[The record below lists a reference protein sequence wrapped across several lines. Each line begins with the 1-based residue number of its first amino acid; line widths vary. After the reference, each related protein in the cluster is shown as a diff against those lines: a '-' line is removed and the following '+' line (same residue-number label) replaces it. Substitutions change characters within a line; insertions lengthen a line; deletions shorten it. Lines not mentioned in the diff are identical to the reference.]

1 MSFNPGAVIESIL
14 FAAGDSVSR
23 GELADI
29 LEMTEDEIAREVRL
43 LDDFYRE
50 NGRGLKV
57 ICLEDEYQLCTA
69 EQNYRYVQALA
80 EPRKKQTLSPAA
92 METLSIVAYHQPVT
106 RGSIEYIRGVNSDG
120 PVNRLIER
128 GLIEEGGRLD
138 APGRPIL
145 YVTTQEF
152 LRSFGLTS
160 LSELP
165 DIETGIGAQIS
176 VDTVTIAEEEYAAA
190 SPETADDGAQPSAHL
205 TTNQVNE

>member
-1 MSFNPGAVIESIL
+1 MSFNAGAIIESIL

-23 GELADI
+23 KELADI
-29 LEMTEDEIAREVRL
+29 LEMREEEIIREVEQL
-43 LDDFYRE
+43 ADFYRE
-50 NGRGLKV
+50 NNRGLK
-57 ICLEDEYQLCTA
+57 IISLEDEYQLCTV

-92 METLSIVAYHQPVT
+92 LETLSIVAYHQPVT

-120 PVNRLIER
+120 PVSRLIER

-176 VDTVTIAEEEYAAA
+176 VDNITVAEEEAVASTSENPADAALF
-190 SPETADDGAQPSAHL
+190 SGENS
-205 TTNQVNE
+205 

>member
-1 MSFNPGAVIESIL
+1 MSFNTDSIIESIL
-14 FAAGDSVSR
+14 FAAGESVSR
-23 GELADI
+23 KELSDI
-29 LEMTEDEIAREVRL
+29 LEMSEDEIIKAVERL
-43 LDDFYRE
+43 SDFYRE
-50 NGRGLKV
+50 NERGLK
-57 ICLEDEYQLCTA
+57 IISLEDEYQLCTV

-92 METLSIVAYHQPVT
+92 LETLSIVAYHQPVT

-152 LRSFGLTS
+152 LRSFGLSS

-165 DIETGIGAQIS
+165 DIQTGIGAQIS
-176 VDTVTIAEEEYAAA
+176 VDNINVAEDEDIAFSSSDEIEDE
-190 SPETADDGAQPSAHL
+190 SAI
-205 TTNQVNE
+205 